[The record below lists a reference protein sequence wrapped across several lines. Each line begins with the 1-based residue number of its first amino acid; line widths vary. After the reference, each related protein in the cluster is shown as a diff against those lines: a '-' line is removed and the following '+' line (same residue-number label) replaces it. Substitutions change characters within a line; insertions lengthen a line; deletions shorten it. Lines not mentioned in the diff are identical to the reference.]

1 MVVYVSLGLLCLLQ
15 HYEILSRWLFWFDI
29 AEFTWGKVPVKGTL
43 FELCI
48 NSDFKFVHIFA
59 AEKNIIPRQ
68 NIQTIFVEFCGDEG
82 TIVSM
87 SIIKNSQVNDI

>member
-1 MVVYVSLGLLCLLQ
+1 MSPTTLWNPFPLAFLV
-15 HYEILSRWLFWFDI
+15 IKDI
-29 AEFTWGKVPVKGTL
+29 AEFTRGKVPVKGTL

-87 SIIKNSQVNDI
+87 SINQK